1 MNTRKWLLAAL
12 ICAASFSASAETRAV
27 IDTSAGRI
35 YLQLDEKKAPQ
46 TVANFVRYAEKGFYN
61 GTVFHRVIDGFMV
74 QGGGMTAD
82 LRPKATA
89 APIRNE
95 ADNGL
100 KNTTGSI
107 AMARTAEPDSATS
120 QFFINLADTSR
131 RLRLQIMH
139 PMDTGLV
146 AGIPAFYLERLEL
159 RDSAG
164 QPWWRLQLHE
174 PVSENP
180 LITLELPPQGPREF
194 RLLGQDNNG
203 NRIDAEVRA

>member
-61 GTVFHRVIDGFMV
+61 GTVFHRVIDGFMI

-100 KNTTGSI
+100 ENTTGSI

-120 QFFINLADTSR
+120 QFFINLADNDFLNHKSR
-131 RLRLQIMH
+131 RPQEYGYAVFGR
-139 PMDTGLV
+139 V
-146 AGIPAFYLERLEL
+146 
-159 RDSAG
+159 SAG
-164 QPWWRLQLHE
+164 MDVVRKIAAVRTGSRGPYQNVPLE
-174 PVSENP
+174 PVVIRKVSIE
-180 LITLELPPQGPREF
+180 R
-194 RLLGQDNNG
+194 
-203 NRIDAEVRA
+203 